1 MISLH
6 YRDICAGLA
15 LHALLSRNNSH
26 DLSMEDNLESICRL
40 AYEIGARMEHLHA
53 EMEKQR
59 YHIPT

>member
-1 MISLH
+1 MNTLH

-40 AYEIGARMEHLHA
+40 AY
-53 EMEKQR
+53 
-59 YHIPT
+59 